1 MNRSQSQRGIALI
14 TTLIMLSVV
23 TLMAVAFLAVSRRE
37 RASVTTSSD
46 RVDAKSMAEIAL
58 QRAEVEVVARVQ
70 AVSNLLNYD
79 LLVSTNFI
87 NPGGFIVGNTNIA
100 NVSYVYPNGVEVNGD
115 DLLAMYRNLQ
125 VDPRVP
131 VFMETNVATGGQ
143 EHRFFLDFNRNSQF
157 ETNGMQFEVD
167 FNGRSLGLTNFH
179 VGDPEWIGVLRRP
192 DQPHSGSNHFVGR
205 YSYLVLPAGKT
216 LDLNFLHNQAKR
228 LGPAVESFAR
238 NQGVGSWEINLAAF
252 FADLNTNA
260 WRSYAYRTNLFTSS
274 AGATFSDALALLRHR
289 YRRDIYD
296 NNPSY
301 NRLQS
306 IRQLFRAEGFNA
318 FLRDGNDGYSD
329 GPIQLGVP
337 RPFRV
342 NGSTFEIDENDEPN
356 EPWPGAEN
364 PFQFFDPQELF
375 TVSEAAV
382 SQAPYTE
389 LADGTLGVPA
399 TTGFADRL
407 NRISALRSTYDR
419 HTFYRLLGQLGMDSV
434 PANRGLIHL
443 NYDNRLDFDPRL
455 EGARPNA
462 GWGFFATNFVGWTPI
477 AFFTNAADAI
487 LKTAYPPGIAGLPHV
502 SITNLSV
509 WPTNLYV
516 PEVHRS
522 MQLAAN
528 IFDATTNATQTVYP
542 HLPHVYRPLFGRQA
556 NGSVVITGYEPVWDG
571 RLFWANSVTNNHPD
585 LDEIGATATFARNT
599 HVAGVP
605 LVIGAKKGFPNFNEF
620 AMQTVVQATRKL
632 ELVKAAPQARPSIT
646 NQLYTIGISNL
657 FGVEFYNSYTQAFTR
672 PIELRVRVET
682 DMVLSND
689 VRVVRRLGPLTLV
702 TNILYDRANLERTWQ
717 GGEFKLPLNRVL
729 TFIPDSIYRADG
741 TLLSLSNRTQVP
753 FESAR
758 GFPIPT
764 WRLSITNRLQAML
777 IDASPGGNGRIID
790 YVDLDNLNSIIDVT
804 AALFGQ
810 EDETGQASLIGSF
823 WQTNRLGGIPDGIR
837 NQIQASLGSIN
848 VAEWNSASFDPISGL
863 DKEKSVER
871 FRQFVGL
878 GGVGTQ
884 SPTLRMQVPFSP
896 ARKLFQNKA
905 WQVNDPLVND
915 LYFDLEDPSRTN
927 DVRYVKPVRAA
938 IGTDTHNLGQINY
951 RYRPW
956 QANLYSSGDSTDFD
970 PGVKDPQITR
980 SDDWDFPTNALPS
993 VGWLG
998 RIHRGTPWQTF
1009 YMKSGVAIPREWIR
1023 WTGHVPLQLP
1033 GLAGIFHPSTHPTN
1047 DWRIP
1052 GLFTT
1057 AMGENAARGL
1067 LSVNQSGYAAWS
1079 AVLSGI
1085 PVLTNQFATNVGPT
1099 LITPNSLEL
1108 RTIVDGVNLART
1120 TRQGGRFNY
1129 LGEILSAP
1137 ELSLQSPYLRLSAGP
1152 RGIPA
1157 DEVVE
1162 RIPQMALSLLKRD
1175 EPRFVV
1181 YAYGQSLRPAPASV
1195 VTDFGPYFQMP
1206 TNYVISGEYVTKTLM
1221 RLETVSDLDPLTQR
1235 VRQRILPVKESYNEV
1250 PPTE

>member
-1 MNRSQSQRGIALI
+1 MNRSPSQRGIALI

-37 RASVTTSSD
+37 RASVTTSTD
-46 RVDAKSMAEIAL
+46 RVDAKSMAEVAL
-58 QRAEVEVVARVQ
+58 QRAEAEVVARVQ

-87 NPGGFIVGNTNIA
+87 NPAGFDTGNTNIA
-100 NVSYVYPNGVEVNGD
+100 NVSYVYPNGVPLSGD

-131 VFMETNVATGGQ
+131 VFVETNAATGAQ
-143 EHRFFLDFNRNSQF
+143 EHRFFLDFNRNGRF
-157 ETNGMQFEVD
+157 ETNGMQVELD
-167 FNGRSLGLTNFH
+167 DDGRSLLFTNFH
-179 VGDPEWIGVLRRP
+179 IGDPEWIGVLRRP
-192 DQPHSGSNHFVGR
+192 DQPHSGSNHMLGR
-205 YSYLVLPAGKT
+205 FAFAVLPVGKT
-216 LDLNFLHNQAKR
+216 LDLNFIHNQAKR
-228 LGPAVESFAR
+228 VRPVVDGFSR

-252 FADLNTNA
+252 LRELNTNF
-260 WRSYAYRTNLFTSS
+260 WSGYLYRTNSFTSS
-274 AGATFSDALALLRHR
+274 SGFAFEDALTLLRYR
-289 YRRDIYD
+289 YRRDAYD
-296 NNPSY
+296 LSPSY

-306 IRQLFRAEGFNA
+306 IRQLYRNEGFNA

-329 GPIQLGVP
+329 GPIQLGVE
-337 RPFRV
+337 RPYRI
-342 NGSTFEIDENDEPN
+342 NGTNFEIDENDEPN

-375 TVSEAAV
+375 TVSEPAVGQAAGAFDRFTNRLF
-382 SQAPYTE
+382 QASI
-389 LADGTLGVPA
+389 
-399 TTGFADRL
+399 R
-407 NRISALRSTYDR
+407 RSTYNR

-434 PANRGLIHL
+434 PANRGKIHL
-443 NYDNRLDFDPRL
+443 NYDNRLDFDTRVA
-455 EGARPNA
+455 GARPDA
-462 GWGFFATNFVGWTPI
+462 RRGFFATNFVAWSPVT
-477 AFFTNAADAI
+477 FFTNAADAI
-487 LKTAYPPGIAGLPHV
+487 LKTAYPPGTTGTPSV
-502 SITNLSV
+502 SITNLSI

-522 MQLAAN
+522 LQLAAN
-528 IFDATTNATQTVYP
+528 IFDATTNATQTPYP
-542 HLPHVYRPLFGRQA
+542 YLPHVYRPIFTRGA
-556 NGSVVITGYEPVWDG
+556 GGTVAITAYEPVWDG
-571 RLFWANSVTNNHPD
+571 RLFWQNSVLPPNRHID
-585 LDEIGATATFARNT
+585 LDEDGATEPVDRNT

-620 AMQTVVQATRKL
+620 AMQTVVQVTRKL
-632 ELVKAAPQARPSIT
+632 ELVKTSPQARPSIT

-657 FGVEFYNSYTQAFTR
+657 FGMEFFNSYTQAFAR
-672 PIELRVRVET
+672 PIELRVRLET

-702 TNILYDRANLERTWQ
+702 TNIIYDRSTTDRTWQ

-729 TFIPDSIYRADG
+729 NFIPDSIYRSDG

-777 IDASPGGNGRIID
+777 IDASPAGNGRIID

-810 EDETGQASLIGSF
+810 EDNAGQTSLIGSF
-823 WQTNRLGGIPDGIR
+823 WQTNRVGGIPDGIR
-837 NQIQASLGSIN
+837 NQVQASLGSIN
-848 VAEWNSASFDPISGL
+848 VSEWNSASFDPISGL
-863 DKEKSVER
+863 DKDKAVER

-878 GGVGTQ
+878 DGAGAP
-884 SPTLRMQVPFSP
+884 SSTLRMQVPFSP

-915 LYFDLEDPSRTN
+915 LYWDLEDPSRTN

-938 IGTDTHNLGQINY
+938 IGADTHNLGQMNF

-970 PGVKDPQITR
+970 MSVKDPQISR

-993 VGWLG
+993 IGLLG
-998 RIHRGTPWQTF
+998 RVHRGTPWQTV

-1023 WTGHVPLQLP
+1023 WSGHVPFQMP
-1033 GLAGIFHPSTHPTN
+1033 GRVGFFHPSTHPTN
-1047 DWRIP
+1047 DWRILD
-1052 GLFTT
+1052 LFTT
-1057 AMGENAARGL
+1057 SIGENAARGL
-1067 LSVNQSGYAAWS
+1067 LSVNQSGQAAWS
-1079 AVLSGI
+1079 AVLSGV
-1085 PVLTNQFATNVGPT
+1085 PVLTNQFSTNVGSL
-1099 LITPNSLEL
+1099 LIEPNTFEVQ
-1108 RTIVDGVNLART
+1108 TIVEGINLARAS
-1120 TRQGGRFNY
+1120 RPGGRFNY
-1129 LGEILSAP
+1129 LGEILATP
-1137 ELSLQSPYLRLSAGP
+1137 ELSTVSPYLRLSAGP
-1152 RGIPA
+1152 RGTPPDA
-1157 DEVVE
+1157 VVE
-1162 RIPQMALSLLKRD
+1162 RIPQMTLSLLKRD

-1206 TNYVISGEYVTKTLM
+1206 TNYVITGEYVTKTLM
-1221 RLETVSDLDPLTQR
+1221 RLETVQDLDPATGR
-1235 VRQRILPVKESYNEV
+1235 TRQRILPVKESYNEV
-1250 PPTE
+1250 PPIE